1 MADDATT
8 RLCAEVNNRRRSLIF
23 NIPPTRYTPLN
34 PYASGYTQAQL
45 DMRRKAEV
53 LQYNKTSNG
62 RMTNKQ
68 RWVNVVNGNTQRRT
82 YSSYVLRAI
91 ADGEA
96 DPCPNDLALPTLT
109 TASDVPGPPMY
120 LYYDSTIPLY
130 NYNSQQI
137 SYGTQN
143 NEETTNWILTNNI
156 DILGN
161 NSKILTMNI
170 RPSVD
175 QYAYSFSVTTS
186 VALRVTCTNNGI
198 PSGGDI
204 SGVFSINIPTENISL
219 NITYGEK
226 PVLLATPPKVVFES
240 GFLQDVSG
248 KVFTK
253 AAGTY
258 TGTIYMGNV
267 TFTGILLNTVPGY
280 TYDFAVQYIPSYT
293 KNNIDTVNV
302 SLISNIK
309 NTQLLQQS
317 GLIFLTSV
325 SPSPV
330 KTLTL
335 VGV

>member
-8 RLCAEVNNRRRSLIF
+8 RLCAEVNNRRRSLVF
-23 NIPPTRYTPLN
+23 NIPPTRYTPVN
-34 PYASGYTQAQL
+34 PYALGYTQAQL

-53 LQYNKTSNG
+53 LQHNKTSNG
-62 RMTNKQ
+62 RITNTK
-68 RWVNVVNGNTQRRT
+68 RWTNVINGKTQRRT
-82 YSSYVLRAI
+82 YSSYALRAI
-91 ADGEA
+91 ADGTA
-96 DPCPNDLALPTLT
+96 DPCPNDLSIPTLT

-143 NEETTNWILTNNI
+143 NEETENWILVNDV

-161 NSKILTMNI
+161 SSKILTMNI
-170 RPSVD
+170 RPPVD

-186 VALRVTCTNNGI
+186 VALRVTCINNGI

-204 SGVFSINIPTENISL
+204 SGAFSINIPTENISL

-226 PVLLATPPKVVFES
+226 PVLLATPPSVTFQP

-253 AAGTY
+253 APGTY
-258 TGTIYMGNV
+258 TGTIYMGNI
-267 TFTGILLNTVPGY
+267 TFSGILLNTVPGY
-280 TYDFAVQYIPSYT
+280 TYDFAIQYIPSYT
-293 KNNIDTVNV
+293 APDADTFSV